1 MNMKINNI
9 KKILKSP
16 FIKGDVRRTGGLKA
30 GQVAIIVLLVSAV
43 MMTVG
48 LSLSKKTTTETKL
61 DINEELLKKAF
72 NAAES
77 GISYYLGTGNTSY
90 VAPDSLSSAEVTAK
104 NITANGS
111 ILDFGEYVPVNGT
124 EFYWLVNHLD
134 NGDIGTTYYAGT
146 LSVCATGFTG
156 SAEVNYFYKSG
167 LSFGVSRYG
176 YFFGNN
182 KVNNFTSDATSGCA
196 AITISGSPLLV
207 TVTPIFGGGKFY
219 VQGSGVFPV
228 QGVDISSTGSS
239 GDVSTTV
246 AGAQVN
252 KKLRVLRRYKIPSF
266 MLTGVVSETSVLSD

>member
-1 MNMKINNI
+1 MEGRIKMKNKIN
-9 KKILKSP
+9 ILRK
-16 FIKGDVRRTGGLKA
+16 

-77 GISYYLGTGNTSY
+77 GISYYLGTGNTNY
-90 VAPDSLSSAEVTAK
+90 VAPDSLSEAEITVK
-104 NITANGS
+104 NIVADGS
-111 ILDFGEYVPVNGT
+111 VLDFGEYVPANGT
-124 EFYWLVNHLD
+124 EFYWLVNHD
-134 NGDIGTTYYAGT
+134 NNGDIGSVYYAGT

-156 SAEVNYFYKSG
+156 SAEVNYFYKNG
-167 LSFGVSRYG
+167 ANFGVNRYG

-182 KVNNFTSDATSGCA
+182 KVNNFTNDASSGCA
-196 AITISGSPLLV
+196 PITISGNPLLV

-219 VQGSGVFPV
+219 VTGSGSFPV
-228 QGVDISSTGSS
+228 QGVDISSLGRS
-239 GDVSTTV
+239 GDVSTTAV
-246 AGAQVN
+246 GSQVN

>member
-1 MNMKINNI
+1 MIIKNKIN
-9 KKILKSP
+9 ILRK
-16 FIKGDVRRTGGLKA
+16 

-90 VAPDSLSSAEVTAK
+90 VAPDSQSSAEVTAK
-104 NITANGS
+104 NIVANGS
-111 ILDFGEYVPVNGT
+111 ILDFGEYTPANGT
-124 EFYWLVNHLD
+124 EFYWLVNHES

-146 LSVCATGFTG
+146 LSVCGNGFTG
-156 SAEVNYFYKSG
+156 SAEINYFYKVG
-167 LSFGVSRYG
+167 TNYGVSRYG

-182 KVNNFTSDATSGCA
+182 RVNGFSGDATGGCANISIVNN
-196 AITISGSPLLV
+196 PLLV

-219 VQGSGVFPV
+219 ATGSGTFPI
-228 QGVDISSTGSS
+228 QGVDISSLGRS
-239 GDVSTTV
+239 GDVSTTAV
-246 AGAQVN
+246 GAQVN
-252 KKLRVLRRYKIPSF
+252 KKLRVLRRYKVPYF